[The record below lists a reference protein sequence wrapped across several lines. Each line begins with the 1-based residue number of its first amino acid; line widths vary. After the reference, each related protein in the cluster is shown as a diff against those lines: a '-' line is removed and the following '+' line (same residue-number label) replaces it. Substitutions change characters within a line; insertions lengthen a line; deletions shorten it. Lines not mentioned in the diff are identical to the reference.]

1 MALFSL
7 LSQINSSNTN
17 WGVRARL
24 IRLYKQPSFTNKDEL
39 GSLEMVL
46 HDEVG
51 DRIHATLRAPLYE
64 RIGKDLTEG
73 KLYIFRNFIVVDNM
87 STFKT
92 THHRHKINLFR
103 KSVIR
108 EFQDENFP
116 SFMYNFTEFEQLA
129 PQNQPDARYLID
141 VIGRVNRQ
149 LSCTLWAE
157 YINDLLPYLENSN
170 DDEPVIVAIQFA
182 RIHQFRDQDVKVAN
196 TFHVTKVTVNEDN
209 DVFKAFK
216 KKLSINDTG
225 DFKMVTSSNYDIY
238 DDLANGK
245 AKFRTLA
252 YLNDHQDDD
261 TYWVDATI
269 VDIQTPR
276 DCWYLACKKCAK
288 RMIEVEEVPQICE
301 FCGFENPMKIFRYK
315 LDVMVVDSTG
325 SAVFLLWN
333 KACASLIGQTAAEMK
348 ESHGDCSNA
357 IPKVIEDAVLDKR
370 VLFEVR
376 GSSFKTF
383 KGSANY
389 TVSRLAYDDEIME
402 LYTRIYTGNEDTTTD
417 EHGNMT
423 EMSSNSNSAENM
435 DSNKNK
441 LEKGKE
447 KCSPEVDQEPNNGV
461 QINDEDV
468 EAVNNETNDA
478 PVKRTNETLI
488 NANTDPV
495 KTFKRRQ
502 VVVKKEK

>member
-1 MALFSL
+1 
-7 LSQINSSNTN
+7 
-17 WGVRARL
+17 
-24 IRLYKQPSFTNKDEL
+24 
-39 GSLEMVL
+39 
-46 HDEVG
+46 
-51 DRIHATLRAPLYE
+51 
-64 RIGKDLTEG
+64 
-73 KLYIFRNFIVVDNM
+73 
-87 STFKT
+87 
-92 THHRHKINLFR
+92 
-103 KSVIR
+103 
-108 EFQDENFP
+108 
-116 SFMYNFTEFEQLA
+116 
-129 PQNQPDARYLID
+129 
-141 VIGRVNRQ
+141 
-149 LSCTLWAE
+149 
-157 YINDLLPYLENSN
+157 
-170 DDEPVIVAIQFA
+170 
-182 RIHQFRDQDVKVAN
+182 
-196 TFHVTKVTVNEDN
+196 
-209 DVFKAFK
+209 
-216 KKLSINDTG
+216 
-225 DFKMVTSSNYDIY
+225 
-238 DDLANGK
+238 
-245 AKFRTLA
+245 
-252 YLNDHQDDD
+252 
-261 TYWVDATI
+261 
-269 VDIQTPR
+269 
-276 DCWYLACKKCAK
+276 
-288 RMIEVEEVPQICE
+288 
-301 FCGFENPMKIFRYK
+301 
-315 LDVMVVDSTG
+315 
-325 SAVFLLWN
+325 
-333 KACASLIGQTAAEMK
+333 MK

-468 EAVNNETNDA
+468 EAVSNETNDA

>member
-24 IRLYKQPSFTNKDEL
+24 IRFYKQPSFTNKDEL

-73 KLYIFRNFIVVDNM
+73 KLYIFRNFIVVDKV
-87 STFKT
+87 STFRT
-92 THHRHKINLFR
+92 THHRHKINLLR
-103 KSVIR
+103 KSVII

-141 VIGRVNRQ
+141 VIGRVVSYQMPFEGAATRRMEFRIQDSENRQ

-182 RIHQFRDQDVKVAN
+182 RIHQFRV
-196 TFHVTKVTVNEDN
+196 
-209 DVFKAFK
+209 
-216 KKLSINDTG
+216 LSINDTG
-225 DFKMVTSSNYDIY
+225 DYKMVTSSNYDIY

-252 YLNDHQDDD
+252 YLNDHQDDG

-288 RMIEVEEVPQICE
+288 RMVEVEEVPQICE

-315 LDVMVVDSTG
+315 LDVMIVDSTG

-376 GSSFKTF
+376 GSSFKTL

-417 EHGNMT
+417 EHGNMVST
-423 EMSSNSNSAENM
+423 ATVQKIWTPTKTNLKRGKRSVLLKWIRSQTMEFKSMMRMLKQSA
-435 DSNKNK
+435 
-441 LEKGKE
+441 
-447 KCSPEVDQEPNNGV
+447 V
-461 QINDEDV
+461 
-468 EAVNNETNDA
+468 
-478 PVKRTNETLI
+478 
-488 NANTDPV
+488 
-495 KTFKRRQ
+495 RQ
-502 VVVKKEK
+502 MMHQ